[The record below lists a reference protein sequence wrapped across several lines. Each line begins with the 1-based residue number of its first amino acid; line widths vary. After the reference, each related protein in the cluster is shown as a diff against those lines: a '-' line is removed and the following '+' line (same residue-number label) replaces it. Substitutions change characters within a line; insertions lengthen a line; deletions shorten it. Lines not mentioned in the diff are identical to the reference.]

1 MINIGDK
8 ISVLNKKIKGYLVY
22 ETKNTFYIATNGK
35 IKIVPKKGNQ
45 FISNKKIYV
54 GEDLLGRT
62 WERLDPK

>member
-1 MINIGDK
+1 MINLGDQ
-8 ISVLNKKIKGYLVY
+8 VTVAKKRINGYIVY
-22 ETKNTFYIATNGK
+22 ETKNTFYVKTNES
-35 IKIVPKKGNQ
+35 IKVVPKKGNQ